1 MISQWKHDNKHGIGW
16 DLAERHQAF
25 QDVNDNS
32 LKFMVKSEKR
42 SESSAMCTKYTIFC
56 QMISSD

>member
-32 LKFMVKSEKR
+32 LKFIVKSEKKVR
-42 SESSAMCTKYTIFC
+42 IVGNVYKVHHIL
-56 QMISSD
+56 SDDQQ